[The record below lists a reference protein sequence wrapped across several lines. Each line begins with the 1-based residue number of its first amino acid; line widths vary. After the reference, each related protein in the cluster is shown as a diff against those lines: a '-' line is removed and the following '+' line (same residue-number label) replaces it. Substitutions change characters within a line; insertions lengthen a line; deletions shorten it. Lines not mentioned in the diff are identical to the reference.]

1 MQGRHALQTSVAL
14 GAASVQ
20 LGPNLAAAKAI
31 LNKELGL
38 THGKVERMLQVL
50 FDLTNARSTVVRS
63 LLRTAV
69 RVQPALAM
77 IKKDIR
83 GSPLIIVDE
92 TGQKQSGLLKC

>member
-1 MQGRHALQTSVAL
+1 M
-14 GAASVQ
+14 Q

-38 THGKVERMLQVL
+38 THGKVERLLQVL

-83 GSPLIIVDE
+83 GSPVIIVDE